1 MGHAIIVS
9 ARVVFANAVACAL
22 ALVLAG
28 CALAGGEEQADT
40 IADGR
45 DVARINC
52 ASCHA
57 IEMRGTSPL
66 AEAPPFRDIGR
77 RYQFPVLEEELI
89 AGIRVGH
96 PPMPTFQL
104 SPRGVDAL
112 LLYMRH
118 IQAEDI
124 AARK

>member
-1 MGHAIIVS
+1 MC
-9 ARVVFANAVACAL
+9 VVG
-22 ALVLAG
+22 LVLAG
-28 CALAGGEEQADT
+28 CAQARAGEEQEAS

-45 DVARINC
+45 EVARANC

-57 IEMRGTSPL
+57 IDLRGASPL

-77 RYQFPVLEEELI
+77 RYRFPVLEEELI
-89 AGIRVGH
+89 AGIGVGH
-96 PPMPTFQL
+96 PPMPKFQL

-118 IQAEDI
+118 IQARDRG
-124 AARK
+124 AR